1 MTFEEALKIKE
12 VKMPNEYSNIRKI
25 HVAQH

>member
-25 HVAQH
+25 QVA